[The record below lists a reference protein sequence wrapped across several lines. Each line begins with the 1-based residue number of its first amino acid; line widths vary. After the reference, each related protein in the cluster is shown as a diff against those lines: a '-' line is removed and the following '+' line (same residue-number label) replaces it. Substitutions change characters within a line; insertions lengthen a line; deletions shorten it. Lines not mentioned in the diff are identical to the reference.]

1 MGDGRGR
8 RAGRAGRRRL
18 SATVFAALV
27 ASALACVVAA
37 FLGTAAVYYASH
49 EAGETQR
56 LAAMAEEAGATL
68 GPMDADRRLTVLE
81 AQLPGP
87 ERYTLVSS
95 DGEVLFDS
103 AADDP
108 GYHGDRPEVLEAEKA
123 GSASV
128 SRHSATLGRDM
139 LYAAKRLAGGDVLR
153 IAEERESFVAFAGS
167 FVLPAAAVM
176 GAVAVLASI
185 ASRLITRRI
194 VAPFAALDDG
204 LAAPDC
210 YREVAPLIE
219 RIEDQ
224 QARLREQ
231 NLELARAD
239 TIRRDFSANVSHE
252 MKTPL
257 QIISGYA
264 EIIDQGIADEADT
277 RAFAHIIHDEAQRMR
292 SLIDDVLTLSR
303 MDEPLG
309 AEQGPVDLLD
319 LAGSVLRRMAPVAD
333 AAEVGLRALGSP
345 ITVEANARLL
355 DQALSN
361 LVENAV
367 RYSPAGSQVTV
378 GVAKDCHPSEPGAA
392 AEAVVSVRDEGC
404 GIAPDEQDKVFE
416 RFYRVDKSR
425 SKETGGTGLGLAI
438 VKHAV
443 EQCGGTVE
451 LESAPGEGS
460 VFRVRLPL

>member
-1 MGDGRGR
+1 M
-8 RAGRAGRRRL
+8 
-18 SATVFAALV
+18 
-27 ASALACVVAA
+27 
-37 FLGTAAVYYASH
+37 
-49 EAGETQR
+49 
-56 LAAMAEEAGATL
+56 
-68 GPMDADRRLTVLE
+68 
-81 AQLPGP
+81 
-87 ERYTLVSS
+87 
-95 DGEVLFDS
+95 
-103 AADDP
+103 
-108 GYHGDRPEVLEAEKA
+108 
-123 GSASV
+123 
-128 SRHSATLGRDM
+128 
-139 LYAAKRLAGGDVLR
+139 
-153 IAEERESFVAFAGS
+153 
-167 FVLPAAAVM
+167 
-176 GAVAVLASI
+176 
-185 ASRLITRRI
+185 
-194 VAPFAALDDG
+194 
-204 LAAPDC
+204 
-210 YREVAPLIE
+210 APLIA

-224 QARLREQ
+224 QARLRGQ

-378 GVAKDCHPSEPGAA
+378 GVAKDCHPGEPGAA

-404 GIAPDEQDKVFE
+404 GIAPDEQGKVFE

-460 VFRVRLPL
+460 VFRLRLPL

>member
-1 MGDGRGR
+1 MADGRGT
-8 RAGRAGRRRL
+8 GRRRL
-18 SATVFAALV
+18 STTVFAALV
-27 ASALACVVAA
+27 ASALACVLAA
-37 FLGTAAVYYASH
+37 FLGTAAVYYATH
-49 EAGETQR
+49 EAGEAQR
-56 LAAMAEEAGATL
+56 LAALAEEAGATL
-68 GPMDADRRLTVLE
+68 GPLDADGRRAMLA

-103 AADDP
+103 ADDDA

-128 SRHSATLGRDM
+128 SRHSATLDRDM
-139 LYAAKRLAGGDVLR
+139 LYAAQRLAGGDVLR
-153 IAEERESFVAFAGS
+153 IAEERESFAAFAGS

-176 GAVAVLASI
+176 AAVSALAAV

-204 LAAPDC
+204 LPAPDC

-277 RAFAHIIHDEAQRMR
+277 RTFAHIIHDEAQRMR

-378 GVAKDCHPSEPGAA
+378 TVAKDCHPGEPGAV

-404 GIAPDEQDKVFE
+404 GIAADEQDKVFE

-460 VFRVRLPL
+460 VFRLRLPL